1 MLIWLKGGIFRYED
15 LLLKL
20 NLYCLLVYIWIIVRN
35 LRDYFNFIQTLD
47 ASVGNFVF
55 IIGKSN
61 FSGNLNPFV
70 YFPIIFVDELLV
82 DQRQIFFV
90 TPAEASGFWFIGF
103 KFLFS
108 SFYRTYLYIVQT
120 IKITQFLSRITN
132 KPCAF
137 NMDT

>member
-82 DQRQIFFV
+82 DQR
-90 TPAEASGFWFIGF
+90 
-103 KFLFS
+103 
-108 SFYRTYLYIVQT
+108 
-120 IKITQFLSRITN
+120 
-132 KPCAF
+132 
-137 NMDT
+137 